1 MSYHNITT
9 NQNQDHRDG
18 VMSPRTTN
26 VTMGI
31 NGANGVQGTNSRP
44 NSEKPA
50 HPGLKKEEVPTLN
63 KEIIT
68 HQTNIKDKEI
78 NQNIVMD
85 TERIHVPDWNNIRY
99 ELPNPLLSKEN
110 TSDRTIAQLYFN
122 PNNLLYLTEFH
133 ENLDVRVT
141 AKYSIDD
148 TELSLL
154 GTFKADIKQVR
165 SIVKFPLT
173 EEVVI
178 AVDQHIRNLYFI
190 NRSGILDT
198 YSLFG
203 MDYNTLAVF
212 LRKMFDLGALP
223 VHNDFNI
230 IVNTIIVGRMNRTGY
245 ALYEGDI
252 PDTEESNVHKLL
264 KK

>member
-18 VMSPRTTN
+18 VMSPGTTN

-31 NGANGVQGTNSRP
+31 NGANGVQGTNPRS
-44 NSEKPA
+44 NGEKPT

-63 KEIIT
+63 EEIIT
-68 HQTNIKDKEI
+68 HQTNIKDGEI

-85 TERIHVPDWNNIRY
+85 AERIHVPNWNNIRY
-99 ELPNPLLSKEN
+99 DVPNPLLSKDN
-110 TSDRTIAQLYFN
+110 KSDRTIAQLYFN
-122 PNNLLYLTEFH
+122 PNNFLVPHELH
-133 ENLDVRVT
+133 ENLDVKVT
-141 AKYSIDD
+141 AKYTIFD

-154 GTFKADIKQVR
+154 GTFKPEIKQVR
-165 SIVKFPLT
+165 AIVKIPLT

-190 NRSGILDT
+190 NQSGILDM

-203 MDYNTLAVF
+203 MDFNTLAVF
-212 LRKMFDLGALP
+212 LRKMFNLGTAI
-223 VHNDFNI
+223 VHNDFNL
-230 IVNTIIVGRMNRTGY
+230 IVSTIISGRITRTGY
-245 ALYEGDI
+245 ALYEDDI
-252 PDTEESNVHKLL
+252 PDTEKSNVHKLL